1 MAFYFLLFGAMRT
14 LTAIIG
20 DENLDASVPQSVNH
34 GPHLISVVHTL
45 LLDLPLN
52 AKVDPTSHCNL
63 RRLRSQPHRQHLPDG
78 RRRPRV
84 TPLPPLE
91 RTSQRVLHSRRTRHL
106 PPVVSFHHHRRH
118 VLCRHPN
125 P

>member
-1 MAFYFLLFGAMRT
+1 MRT
-14 LTAIIG
+14 LNAIIG
-20 DENLDASVPQSVNH
+20 DENLDASFPQSVNH

-52 AKVDPTSHCNL
+52 VKVEPTSHSHL
-63 RRLRSQPHRQHLPDG
+63 RRLRLHPHRQHLPDG

-91 RTSQRVLHSRRTRHL
+91 RASQRVLHGRRARHL
-106 PPVVSFHHHRRH
+106 PPVVPYHHLRRH
-118 VLCRHPN
+118 VLRRHKN